1 MLDFEP
7 VRRRD
12 TTIYELA
19 KNLTPA
25 DLRALTNEMIDTILN
40 LISDC
45 IDEDVTFVP
54 DDPEAQDNA
63 AATEVEVNMPWTLG
77 HVIVHTTATGEESAF
92 LAAEL
97 GRGVKFHGRSRFE
110 VPWQTITTIAQCRE
124 RLEESRRM
132 RLASFGMWP
141 ALPHLDNTRELRFVE
156 GPINAPAQFVNG
168 LRHDDAHLEQI
179 ADIVRQAKAAH
190 PR

>member
-1 MLDFEP
+1 LLDFGPLHRKE
-7 VRRRD
+7 
-12 TTIYELA
+12 TTIHELA
-19 KNLTPA
+19 KNLSL
-25 DLRALTNEMIDTILN
+25 DDMHLLTNEMIDTMLD

-54 DDPEAQDNA
+54 TDPEAQDDA
-63 AATEVEVNMPWTLG
+63 AATEAEVNMPWTLG

-132 RLASFGMWP
+132 RLASLAMWP
-141 ALPHLDNTRELRFVE
+141 ELPHLDNTRELRFLE
-156 GPINAPAQFVNG
+156 GPVNAPAQFVNG
-168 LRHDDAHLEQI
+168 LRHDDAHLDHIVE
-179 ADIVRQAKAAH
+179 IVRQAKAA
-190 PR
+190 RS